1 MKAKTYNSK
10 PVKAATKNMSIR
22 LKDVS
27 KETLEQYLDATQTSI
42 DTLEVDTGDSAF
54 SRFYPIKR
62 TGQKITDE
70 GLVPFENDEKIVNIV
85 SERYSLAQHK
95 EVFKNIIDVLDDNSI
110 KYSIPSLYIDQKENR
125 NRIYG
130 QITFD
135 DVKVDID
142 GSPTSPTVDVYNS
155 TDGGLAAGMIF
166 GAYRFKCSNGMM
178 IGSEFETKKIIHT
191 PSFFER
197 LNFGKVY
204 EQVMME
210 FKELCDSIEKMQMVK
225 IDSVMLQTLAKLGFN
240 KAFIKNYPVIV
251 EKYMLDKNEDLK
263 KDTLWAL
270 YNTATNFIS
279 NHLMLKNYA
288 DALKHQEML
297 HRFRIM
303 QQKKVA

>member
-1 MKAKTYNSK
+1 MTVKTYNSK
-10 PVKAATKNMSIR
+10 PVKAAFKNMSIR

-27 KETLEQYLDATQTSI
+27 KEELEKYLEATKTSI

-70 GLVPFENDEKIVNIV
+70 GLVPFENDEMVVHIA
-85 SERYSLAQHK
+85 SQRYGLAQHK
-95 EVFKNIIDVLDDNSI
+95 EVFDNITNILKENEID
-110 KYSIPSLYIDQKENR
+110 YTIPSLYIDQKEGR

-130 QITFD
+130 QLCFN
-135 DVKVDID
+135 DVKVNID
-142 GSPTSPTVDVYNS
+142 GSDISPTVDVYNS
-155 TDGGLAAGMIF
+155 TDGGLAAGIIF
-166 GAYRFKCSNGMM
+166 GAYRFRCSNGMM
-178 IGSEFETKKIIHT
+178 IGSEFGTKKIIHT
-191 PSFFER
+191 PTFFDR

-204 EQVMME
+204 EQAMAE
-210 FKELCDSIEKMQMVK
+210 FKDLCNSIEKMQMVK
-225 IDSVMLQTLAKLGFN
+225 INSTMLETLDKLGFN
-240 KAFIKNYPVIV
+240 KAFIKNYPVII
-251 EKYMLDKNEDLK
+251 EKYMLDKNENLK

-297 HRFRIM
+297 NRFRIM
-303 QQKKVA
+303 QQKKTT